1 MAICKK
7 AGFSLGTAVVLDTF
21 ITGGSVSLAGLGMSG
36 ICQSLSGAGV
46 HVFCGLCTHHLT
58 KEKDG
63 NSDQQLGSAFQQAV
77 EQTLESVKN
86 DFIKEN
92 NLDVPWLRAQLF
104 KYGFDIPSFD
114 DNYTLQNSLD
124 RHFFQPLFRLLG
136 DEEAIAEI

>member
-1 MAICKK
+1 
-7 AGFSLGTAVVLDTF
+7 VLDAF
-21 ITGGSVSLAGLGMSG
+21 ITGGSVSLTGLGVSG
-36 ICQSLSGAGV
+36 ICQSLSNAGV
-46 HVFCGLCTHHLT
+46 NVFAGLCTYHLT

-63 NSDQQLGSAFQQAV
+63 NSDRQIGNAFQLAV

-92 NLDVPWLRAQLF
+92 KMDVSWWRAQSF

-124 RHFFQPLFRLLG
+124 RHF
-136 DEEAIAEI
+136 